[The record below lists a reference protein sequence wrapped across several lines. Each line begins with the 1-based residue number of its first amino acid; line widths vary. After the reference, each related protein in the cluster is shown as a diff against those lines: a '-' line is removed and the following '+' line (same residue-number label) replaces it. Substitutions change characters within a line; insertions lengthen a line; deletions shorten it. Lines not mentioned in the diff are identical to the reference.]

1 MSFIRTHST
10 VFAFA
15 ALTALALLPLPRL
28 QARVQDRITQ
38 RIDDGRQAVLR
49 GSVHPLAQP
58 QYDQGRLSPATV
70 LSRMVMIFSR
80 TPAQQADLENLL
92 REQQDP
98 SSPSYHQWL
107 TPEQYAG
114 RFGLSESD
122 LAQVTDWLQ
131 SQGFTV
137 VETARS
143 RTYVAFQGSVGQIDS
158 ALHTEIHRYLVHGEE
173 HFANS
178 AEPALPA
185 ALAGVVQGF
194 RGLHD
199 FRPHP
204 RGISIRSLRPR
215 FTSDISG
222 NHFLA
227 PDDFATIYNLQPLYG
242 MGIDGTGQKIAV
254 SGQSDIL
261 LSDIQT
267 FRSVSGLPPN
277 TPQVILVPGSGDPGV
292 VSGDVVEAS
301 LDLEWTGAVA
311 RNATLIFVNS
321 GNGAFDSLYYAIDQN
336 LAPVLSNSYGDCE
349 ANFSN
354 AELNSMVTSGQQA
367 NAQGMTIVS
376 ASGDLGAADC
386 DYSLNANVTITIA
399 TKGLAVDVP
408 ASIPYVTGVGGTTL
422 NDGSGAYWSATN
434 NSNNGSAL
442 SYIPEVVWNDTAA
455 DIANGGTFA
464 ASGGGASSAFPKPSW
479 QTGPGVPNDN
489 ARDVPDISLAASVD
503 HDGYLICSQGACVN
517 GYRDANTYLD
527 VVGGTSAG
535 APAFAG
541 MVALINQFTQSS
553 QGNVN
558 PRLYQLAAHSPDA
571 FHDITSGDNKVPCRA
586 GTKDCPNSG
595 LMGFTAGPGYDQA
608 TGVGSPNAYNLVMQ
622 WVSVVLSPNPLSF
635 GNRLPNISSTLPV
648 TLRNDNSA
656 VLNITEIGITGIFGQ
671 TNNCPNALSSGSSCT
686 INVTFLPTS
695 LGPQSGMLTVTANDS
710 ASPHQVPI
718 SGTGADLTVLLSRP
732 TRPRRSDANL
742 APAAQSAQIAP
753 DNLAQPSASV
763 VSAATLPRL
772 TSSESS
778 RSSDLP
784 ASLPALLVSPLR
796 LEFDA
801 GAAGTQ
807 AQRGLTLTNPQSV
820 AVVISIGIAGAFTQE
835 NDCGAE
841 LKPGASCEIT
851 VSYRPSA
858 PGPSRGQLKITTP
871 AGSTSVQIIR

>member
-1 MSFIRTHST
+1 M
-10 VFAFA
+10 
-15 ALTALALLPLPRL
+15 PLPRL

-70 LSRMVMIFSR
+70 LSRMVMTFSR

-227 PDDFATIYNLQPLYG
+227 PDDFATIYNLQPLYSL
-242 MGIDGTGQKIAV
+242 GIDGTGQKIAV

-261 LSDIQT
+261 LSDILT

-349 ANFSN
+349 QNFSA

-386 DYSLNANVTITIA
+386 DYSTKPNITITIA
-399 TKGLAVDVP
+399 TKGLTVDVP
-408 ASIPYVTGVGGTTL
+408 ASIPYVTGVGGTTF
-422 NDGSGAYWSATN
+422 NEGSGAYWSATN
-434 NSNNGSAL
+434 NSKNGSAL

-517 GYRDANTYLD
+517 GYRDANTFLD

-541 MVALINQFTQSS
+541 MVA
-553 QGNVN
+553 
-558 PRLYQLAAHSPDA
+558 
-571 FHDITSGDNKVPCRA
+571 
-586 GTKDCPNSG
+586 
-595 LMGFTAGPGYDQA
+595 
-608 TGVGSPNAYNLVMQ
+608 
-622 WVSVVLSPNPLSF
+622 
-635 GNRLPNISSTLPV
+635 
-648 TLRNDNSA
+648 
-656 VLNITEIGITGIFGQ
+656 
-671 TNNCPNALSSGSSCT
+671 
-686 INVTFLPTS
+686 
-695 LGPQSGMLTVTANDS
+695 
-710 ASPHQVPI
+710 
-718 SGTGADLTVLLSRP
+718 
-732 TRPRRSDANL
+732 
-742 APAAQSAQIAP
+742 
-753 DNLAQPSASV
+753 
-763 VSAATLPRL
+763 
-772 TSSESS
+772 
-778 RSSDLP
+778 
-784 ASLPALLVSPLR
+784 
-796 LEFDA
+796 
-801 GAAGTQ
+801 
-807 AQRGLTLTNPQSV
+807 
-820 AVVISIGIAGAFTQE
+820 
-835 NDCGAE
+835 
-841 LKPGASCEIT
+841 
-851 VSYRPSA
+851 
-858 PGPSRGQLKITTP
+858 
-871 AGSTSVQIIR
+871 

>member
-1 MSFIRTHST
+1 VSFIRTHST

-58 QYDQGRLSPATV
+58 QYDRGRLSPATV
-70 LSRMVMIFSR
+70 LSRMVMTFSR

-137 VETARS
+137 VETARG
-143 RTYVAFQGSVGQIDS
+143 RTYVAFQGSVGRIDS

-204 RGISIRSLRPR
+204 RGIIVRPQ
-215 FTSDISG
+215 FTSYISG
-222 NHFLA
+222 AHRLA
-227 PDDFATIYNLQPLYG
+227 PDDFATIYNLKPLYS

-254 SGQSDIL
+254 VGQSDII

-267 FRSVSGLPPN
+267 FRSVSGLPAN
-277 TPQVILVPGSGDPGV
+277 TPQVILVPGSSDPGV
-292 VSGDVVEAS
+292 VSGDVDEAS
-301 LDLEWTGAVA
+301 LDLEWSGAVA
-311 RNATLIFVNS
+311 RNSSLIYVNS
-321 GNGAFDSLYYAIDQN
+321 GNVFDSELYAIDQN
-336 LAPVLSNSYGDCE
+336 LAPVLSISYGDCE
-349 ANFSN
+349 RNFTG
-354 AELNSMVTSGQQA
+354 ADLNSLVTGAQQA
-367 NAQGMTIVS
+367 NAQGMTIVG
-376 ASGDLGAADC
+376 AAGDDGAADC
-386 DYSLNANVTITIA
+386 ESLNATIA
-399 TKGLAVDVP
+399 THGLAVDFP
-408 ASIPYVTGVGGTTL
+408 ASMPYVTGIGGTTM
-422 NDGSGAYWSATN
+422 NDGTSTYWTSAN
-434 NSNNGSAL
+434 NIYNGSAL
-442 SYIPEVVWNDTAA
+442 SYIPEIVWNDA
-455 DIANGGTFA
+455 GVQG
-464 ASGGGASSAFPKPSW
+464 ASGGGASVNFLKPSW
-479 QTGPGVPNDN
+479 QTGAGVPNDN
-489 ARDVPDISLAASVD
+489 ARDVPDVALAASPSQP
-503 HDGYLICSQGACVN
+503 GYLICSQGSCVN
-517 GYRDANTYLD
+517 GYRAADDTLNFI
-527 VVGGTSAG
+527 GGTSAG
-535 APAFAG
+535 APTFAG
-541 MVALINQFTQSS
+541 MVALINQVAGLA

-558 PRLYQLAAHSPDA
+558 PRLYQLAAISSDA
-571 FHDITSGDNKVPCRA
+571 FHDITSGDNKVTCRA
-586 GTKDCPNSG
+586 GTLNCPSG
-595 LMGFTAGPGYDQA
+595 GQIGYTAGAGYDQA

-622 WVSVVLSPNPLSF
+622 WVSVALSPNPLSF
-635 GNRLPNISSTLPV
+635 GNRLPHISSTLPV
-648 TLRNDNSA
+648 TLRNNNSA
-656 VLNITEIGITGIFGQ
+656 VLNITGIGITGIFGQ
-671 TNNCPNALSSGSSCT
+671 TNNCPGSLSFGSSCT

-742 APAAQSAQIAP
+742 APATQSAQIAP
-753 DNLAQPSASV
+753 DNLAQPSASAM
-763 VSAATLPRL
+763 SAATLPRL
-772 TSSESS
+772 TSSASS

-807 AQRGLTLTNPQSV
+807 VQRGLTLTNPQSV

-841 LKPGASCEIT
+841 LEPAASCEIT